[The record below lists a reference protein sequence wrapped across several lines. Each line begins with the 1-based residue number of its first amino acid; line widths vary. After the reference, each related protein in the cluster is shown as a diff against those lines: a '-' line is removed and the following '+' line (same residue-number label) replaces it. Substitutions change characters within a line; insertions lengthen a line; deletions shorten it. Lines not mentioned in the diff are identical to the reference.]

1 MVSDCRFIE
10 MKLGLSDL
18 EMILQ
23 ENGEDTADCSFGG
36 FHRGVELRT
45 TVTHKSHL
53 VVRALSMVLVVVRGT
68 GMTCFEARENL
79 VTRSQKFEKPLNDAL
94 SKIG

>member
-1 MVSDCRFIE
+1 
-10 MKLGLSDL
+10 MKQGLSDL

-53 VVRALSMVLVVVRGT
+53 VVNQCHQVNSNLTRASTL
-68 GMTCFEARENL
+68 
-79 VTRSQKFEKPLNDAL
+79 
-94 SKIG
+94 IGSASRLHIVHTDFGNGVHEF